1 MPVLFFQVEPET
13 TASWLDYVTSPILL
27 GALAGAGLLAYAA
40 IRWLRPQPAPPPDRS
55 VTRIDIER
63 DAAQG
68 PRTLIGP
75 RVEVYHV
82 PVRVIA
88 VVIAPAGRN
97 RPIPDEDQLRKIMEA
112 FAPGMMQVVRSHRPD
127 FFRWPGQ
134 LSVSGFAQSFFVEAA
149 LPGEKGVG
157 TEWCAVAGRFDCGG
171 QQYLIGLVCCADEEN
186 SLSHIQV
193 DRPQQWLDIFRI
205 REAETK

>member
-27 GALAGAGLLAYAA
+27 GAFAGVGLLAYAA
-40 IRWLRPQPAPPPDRS
+40 IRWLRPQPAPPPDRR

-97 RPIPDEDQLRKIMEA
+97 RSIPDEDQLRKIMEA

-205 REAETK
+205 REAGTK